1 MKRRV
6 LHFNVPLEKIHHV
19 FRTSLDVHTHTHK
32 KKEIDEIEASVGQRE
47 SNFHFGINKLFSWF
61 FLFFSFFFCVFKLT
75 LFAWTVDGLPQ

>member
-19 FRTSLDVHTHTHK
+19 FRTSLDVHTHTK
-32 KKEIDEIEASVGQRE
+32 KKKKLMKLKPVWVNVKATSILELINYLVG
-47 SNFHFGINKLFSWF
+47 F
-61 FLFFSFFFCVFKLT
+61 FFSFFFCVFKLT